1 MGEQMRNSNAKVFE
15 VIIHIDGY
23 DSILRPSMTT
33 KNSII
38 TEIIDS
44 VLFIPIECVN
54 VVDTI
59 NFVYTNGIRKQV
71 IPGKTNE
78 TSIIILEGL
87 NKGDVIYLI
96 PPDDAD
102 EWSLKLLDKSI
113 IEKYRN
119 IKENDNKN
127 DVTIE
132 PKTVNRKG
140 KGKRDNRKRPT
151 N

>member
-44 VLFIPIECVN
+44 ALFLPIESVN
-54 VVDTI
+54 IIDTI
-59 NFVYTNGIRKQV
+59 NFVYTNGVRKQV

-78 TSIIILEGL
+78 ISIIILEGL
-87 NKGDVIYLI
+87 DKGDEVYLI
-96 PPDDAD
+96 PPEGAN
-102 EWSLKLLDKSI
+102 EWSIKRLDNNTL
-113 IEKYRN
+113 EKYREEKKN
-119 IKENDNKN
+119 KEKKKVGKPSGNEIKK
-127 DVTIE
+127 
-132 PKTVNRKG
+132 KGRKGNRK
-140 KGKRDNRKRPT
+140 KPN
-151 N
+151 